1 MRKLLAL
8 LLCGILRGNLYAN
21 LTTVVEIDRNADV
34 VVCQDFNGFVW
45 EFYGA
50 EDWAEGDLCNL
61 VMYDNLTEKIYDDI
75 IVRTI
80 YERIDY

>member
-8 LLCGILRGNLYAN
+8 VLCGILRGNLYAN
-21 LTTVVEIDRNADV
+21 LTTVVDIDRNADV
-34 VVCQDFNGFVW
+34 VVCQDFNGMVW

-50 EDWAEGDLCNL
+50 EDWCEGDLCNL

-75 IVRTI
+75 IVRAT
-80 YERIDY
+80 YERIGD